1 VARFDPQ
8 SDSHNLSG
16 RVARGD
22 NPRVGSG
29 VAKLAGEEKW
39 RRVGAYPVVGH
50 EEAKV
55 GVIEERARGDVGGGS
70 DLLTRQDF
78 SI

>member
-1 VARFDPQ
+1 
-8 SDSHNLSG
+8 
-16 RVARGD
+16 
-22 NPRVGSG
+22 

-55 GVIEERARGDVGGGS
+55 AVIEERARGDGSSSS